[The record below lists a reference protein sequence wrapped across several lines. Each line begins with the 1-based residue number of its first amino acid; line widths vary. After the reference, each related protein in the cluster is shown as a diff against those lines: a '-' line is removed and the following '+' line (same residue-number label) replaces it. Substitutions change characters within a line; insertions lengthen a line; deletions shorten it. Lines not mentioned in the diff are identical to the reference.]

1 MILTVLLILCICAG
15 ISSVFGGSPS
25 KKAQLAA
32 RGGGNQSLLDSNGN
46 SNKSVHGPL
55 TQSSNNHHNNQT
67 ASSSSSVTVALS
79 INAENQLI
87 LAFKVLASRDFF
99 PKQMFPKFMR
109 AHREHTT
116 TTAAGHALK
125 EVYVDSSDGEDQ
137 SLSLLRVVRGAL
149 VRYLDDYHP
158 GDFTPSPLPCSI
170 HCPSSYQ
177 YPIHHTIEYHTVIS
191 AITFLYT
198 YPFLDHPSIFV
209 PITIIIIRNSWRSCS
224 YLSRSTR
231 CNRPRCR
238 SIRQRILVLF
248 PNYRSIVDVRS
259 RR

>member
-55 TQSSNNHHNNQT
+55 TQPSNNHHNNQT
-67 ASSSSSVTVALS
+67 ASSSSSITVALS

-158 GDFTPSPLPCSI
+158 GDFTPSFPCFNHHHSAPQATITPFTIPLSTI
-170 HCPSSYQ
+170 PSS
-177 YPIHHTIEYHTVIS
+177 
-191 AITFLYT
+191 L
-198 YPFLDHPSIFV
+198 
-209 PITIIIIRNSWRSCS
+209 
-224 YLSRSTR
+224 YLSFPLSSLYYCAYNDYHHQKFVEELQLPVSKYSMQPFSPLINPPKNTR
-231 CNRPRCR
+231 IVSKL
-238 SIRQRILVLF
+238 SI
-248 PNYRSIVDVRS
+248 DC
-259 RR
+259 